1 MAAAFPAAIE
11 GLKAAN
17 KADALAKADPTQ
29 ALPAALAF
37 YQAKALVGAA
47 LAESSNSA
55 AIQQAL
61 QAKLS
66 LVNDRL
72 AALTEQVGPE
82 RLRAALQHGGDS
94 DTAPAEDA
102 AVEEAPKPAAV
113 APVPPPAS
121 APPPPLP
128 TPQPPAV
135 SVAGPAKDYFKE
147 TFELLK
153 LAMAAEAKAKRGDAS
168 QTLEAAV
175 QYTRT
180 LELLDVA
187 LAPGNCT
194 PNIQENLRAKREDV
208 VSKRATLVEV
218 VGAEQLEAALQQRHA
233 TATEEPA
240 ATATRQTHVNPMVHS
255 SVPTSASMPAPAP
268 EPEPE
273 PEPEPTRRP
282 AGDVSAMPVTPAT
295 LLGSPF
301 AWRAPPAAGPS
312 EHGGGMITPAWT
324 MYGGLSPIPS
334 AENKRQTAADALAQ
348 MERTLAESSRAL
360 ASVKEYSAKTMAEV
374 GDRSRKPSASTTLS
388 PSPSILSTPISA
400 GSSGAAYAPIYA
412 GSTQTDDVDGDIGVR
427 LQALHIERARR
438 ERAEAQL
445 RDEAERRAEAEH
457 AAKVAAEDLQRLE
470 AALAAAERKVAACN
484 ADLERRESQLAE
496 QARHLEKVQTESSQ
510 AVQAAEERA
519 REMSRDRLERASEK
533 ARAYADEAV
542 QRSSARVESERKLK
556 EEALRRTQEEA
567 DRREAA
573 ERQAEEAADALSKME
588 QIYAAAEKKAQ
599 HTAEVLVQKE
609 TELAEANEALHRAKE
624 EAERLVSEAQ
634 ARAREEAESRGQAAA
649 EAAMQVAEQ
658 AAERASEKV
667 SAEIVL
673 RDEALARS
681 RAEVAKREAAERRN
695 DELSDNLLRLE
706 VMHEEAQE
714 ALLRSQS
721 EADAAA
727 ELADSLRRQAE
738 QERLSH
744 DEESQGVAE
753 ARRAAEV
760 RAEETAMALAKAQQ
774 MLNAQAEALAR
785 VRADA
790 DRLVTDA
797 TAKAAEKVASVV
809 NLKKSAAREADTR
822 LRREVAARTR
832 LERQHSETE
841 EALAKTEA
849 MLAASTEALEQ
860 ARKEAAAYRF
870 QEMPANVRGV
880 HSAGG
885 FGVGVGY
892 EMPAPAAGMEV
903 PEGTPV
909 GLFLRR
915 DGGGVGLDESAQPK
929 ALQRLSERRARR
941 NTQGGTLS
949 AGTGAKQ
956 GRRERSRAA
965 ARTES
970 ARGVPTQLQPPPQH
984 EQDFRDHLRS
994 RGLDRYFA
1002 KLSTFV
1008 SFAGPGWLE
1017 ELDELTKEDAT
1028 AIGLSSEELKSLRS
1042 RRALEL

>member
-1 MAAAFPAAIE
+1 MAAFPAAIE
-11 GLKAAN
+11 GLKAAMQ
-17 KADALAKADPTQ
+17 ADALAKADPTQ
-29 ALPAALAF
+29 ALTAALAF
-37 YQAKALVGAA
+37 HEAKALVAAA

-55 AIQQAL
+55 KVQQAL

-66 LVNDRL
+66 LVNDRI

-94 DTAPAEDA
+94 DTGPAEGAPAA
-102 AVEEAPKPAAV
+102 EAPEPATT
-113 APVPPPAS
+113 APAPPPAS
-121 APPPPLP
+121 APPLAPP
-128 TPQPPAV
+128 TSQPPTV
-135 SVAGPAKDYFKE
+135 SVAGPAKDFFKE
-147 TFELLK
+147 TFDLLK

-180 LELLDVA
+180 LEMLDIA

-208 VSKRATLVEV
+208 VSKQAALFEV
-218 VGAEQLEAALQQRHA
+218 VDTEQLEAALRQRRA

-240 ATATRQTHVNPMVHS
+240 ATATRQTHVNPTAQS
-255 SVPTSASMPAPAP
+255 AVPTPASTPGLAP

-273 PEPEPTRRP
+273 TQPVRRP
-282 AGDVSAMPVTPAT
+282 TGDASTMPATPAT

-301 AWRAPPAAGPS
+301 AWRAPPAAGLS
-312 EHGGGMITPAWT
+312 EHGGTVMTPGSA
-324 MYGGLSPIPS
+324 MYGGLSPIPT
-334 AENKRQTAADALAQ
+334 AENRRQTAAEALAQ

-360 ASVKEYSAKTMAEV
+360 ASVKEYSARTMAEV
-374 GDRSRKPSASTTLS
+374 GDRSRKPSASTALS
-388 PSPSILSTPISA
+388 PSPSVLSTPISA
-400 GSSGAAYAPIYA
+400 GDAYAPIYA
-412 GSTQTDDVDGDIGVR
+412 GSTQFDDVDGDIGVR

-457 AAKVAAEDLQRLE
+457 AAKIAAEDLQRLE

-484 ADLERRESQLAE
+484 ADLELRESQLKE

-556 EEALRRTQEEA
+556 EEALRQTQEEA

-573 ERQAEEAADALSKME
+573 ERRAEEAADALSKME

-599 HTAEVLVQKE
+599 HTAEVLARKE

-634 ARAREEAESRGQAAA
+634 ARAREEAESRGKAAA

-681 RAEVAKREAAERRN
+681 RAEIAKREAAERRN

-706 VMHEEAQE
+706 MMHEEAQE

-744 DEESQGVAE
+744 AEEAHGVAE
-753 ARRAAEV
+753 ARRAAEL

-797 TAKAAEKVASVV
+797 TAKAAEKVSSVV
-809 NLKKSAAREADTR
+809 NLKKSAAREADAR

-870 QEMPANVRGV
+870 HEVPGNVHGA
-880 HSAGG
+880 HSSGG
-885 FGVGVGY
+885 FGVGAGY
-892 EMPAPAAGMEV
+892 EMPAPVAGMEV

-915 DGGGVGLDESAQPK
+915 DGGGDGLNDSVQPK

-941 NTQGGTLS
+941 NTRGGTLS
-949 AGTGAKQ
+949 TATATQQ
-956 GRRERSRAA
+956 GRHGARERARAA

-970 ARGVPTQLQPPPQH
+970 KYSVPTQLHPQPQH

-1008 SFAGPGWLE
+1008 SLAGPGWLE
-1017 ELDELTKEDAT
+1017 ELDELTKEDAA